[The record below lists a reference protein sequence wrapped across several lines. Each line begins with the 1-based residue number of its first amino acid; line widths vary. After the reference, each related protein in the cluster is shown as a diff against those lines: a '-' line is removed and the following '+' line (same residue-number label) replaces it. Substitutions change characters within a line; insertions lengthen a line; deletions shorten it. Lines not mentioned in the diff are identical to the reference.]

1 MCVLR
6 WPCSISI
13 ALDQQPEVVLL
24 GASQT
29 AAAVYASRLKVLG
42 VRKWLGLAWL
52 DTVGG
57 SVQASGVGSILLGG
71 LVVGWGFAVQ

>member
-13 ALDQQPEVVLL
+13 ALDQQLEVVLL

-29 AAAVYASRLKVLG
+29 SAAVYASRLKVLD

-52 DTVGG
+52 DSVGG
-57 SVQASGVGSILLGG
+57 RVQASGVGSILLGG
-71 LVVGWGFAVQ
+71 LAVG